1 MPVVAE
7 KGNAG
12 SKKLT
17 NSLNYLLNFNYAP
30 REYGHDRP
38 ARFTGKKYRSF
49 NKERF
54 LQAK

>member
-1 MPVVAE
+1 MPVIAD
-7 KGNAG
+7 KGNTG

-17 NSLNYLLNFNYAP
+17 NSLNYLLNFKYAP
-30 REYGHDRP
+30 REKGFDRHT
-38 ARFTGKKYRSF
+38 RFTGKKYNF